1 MSLTKIA
8 IVGATGDLGAKI
20 LAALVAEGTFT
31 ITVLQRATSTASYPD
46 YQVLVK
52 TLPDPKTSA
61 YPVLLKEL
69 LRGQDAL
76 IVCYRAHDA
85 EAQIAFGRAAAEAG
99 VKRIIPADFG
109 SVDSSSKRARE
120 LVPLFERKV
129 AVRESLQELAEKHP
143 EFGWTSLVTGHFFDW
158 GLREDFLHFD
168 LKAKKADILGTG
180 DVKSSQATLAQV
192 ARAVVRILQRPEE
205 TKNKMLFVQSFC
217 VSQNEVLRSLEK
229 AMGKTW
235 EVVRYDTMEFIE
247 EKKAVVRSGDAT
259 ANEDLVFALGVIDGN
274 WEERP
279 DFAMKMLGLKNE
291 DLDEVVQGV
300 VDELAAS

>member
-1 MSLTKIA
+1 MSLIKIA

-52 TLPDPKTSA
+52 TLPDPTIPS

-109 SVDSSSKRARE
+109 SVDSSSERARE

-180 DVKSSQATLAQV
+180 DIKSSQATLAQV